1 MYKKLKLKNGTDV
14 ILVPKNESR
23 SLTLLVLYKVGSRYE
38 NLKINHGVSHFI
50 EHLMF
55 KGTKKR
61 PTTFDISKEL
71 DGIGAE
77 FNAYTSKDHTG
88 YYIKADAEKFNLACD
103 ILSDMLNNSVFDAK
117 EIEREKGVIIEE
129 IKMYEEQPIYFS
141 EMLFERLAYQGNTLA
156 EDIAGTENSI
166 IKMQRKDILEYLHRF
181 YKPENALIIL
191 AGKINKNA
199 IETLN
204 KYFVQENIPRQ
215 KTEKQ
220 EFVKF
225 DNNQKEPRVLLDYRK
240 IKQVY
245 VALGFPAYSYFH
257 PDLYALYI
265 LGIILGGNMSSRLF
279 IEVREKRGLCYSIRS
294 QVDVYEDTGNLMVR
308 AGLDLNKIN
317 EAIKVIANELKKIK
331 NKGIT
336 AKELK
341 MAKDFLKGRLTLQL
355 EETQHLAEFY
365 GREFLL
371 TKEILTPEE
380 KMEKIFAVTL
390 SQVNKVAKDIIKNE
404 KMNFSLIGPFKDK
417 KEFFKLI
424 KL

>member
-1 MYKKLKLKNGTDV
+1 MYKKLKLKNGTNV
-14 ILVPKNESR
+14 ILVPKSESR

-88 YYIKADAEKFNLACD
+88 YYIKADAAKFSLACD
-103 ILSDMLNNSVFDAK
+103 ILADMLNNSLFAAQ

-141 EMLFERLAYQGNTLA
+141 EMLFERLVFQGNTLA
-156 EDIAGTENSI
+156 EDIAGTETSI
-166 IKMQRKDILEYLHRF
+166 KKMQRKDILNYLRDF
-181 YKPENALIIL
+181 YRPENALIIL

-199 IETLN
+199 ITTLN
-204 KYFVQENIPRQ
+204 KYFVQKTVNNKSARQQKFVTFENKQ
-215 KTEKQ
+215 K
-220 EFVKF
+220 
-225 DNNQKEPRVLLDYRK
+225 DSRILLDYRK

-257 PDLYALYI
+257 PDLYALYV

-279 IEVREKRGLCYSIRS
+279 IEVREKKGLCYSIKS
-294 QVDVYEDTGNLMVR
+294 QVDVYEDSGDLMVR

-317 EAIKVIANELKKIK
+317 EAMKIIIRELKKIK
-331 NKGIT
+331 EKGIT
-336 AKELK
+336 QKELAMAKE
-341 MAKDFLKGRLTLQL
+341 FLKGHLTLQL
-355 EETQHLAEFY
+355 EETQQLAEFY
-365 GREFLL
+365 GRQFLL
-371 TKEILTPEE
+371 TNEILTPEE
-380 KMEKIFAVTL
+380 KFRKISAVTQK
-390 SQVNKVAKDIIKNE
+390 QVNKVAQDIIKNG
-404 KMNFSLIGPFKDK
+404 KMNLAVIGPFKNK
-417 KEFFKLI
+417 KGFFKLI
-424 KL
+424 RI